1 MNKIT
6 IAAGAVAVAVVLAG
20 CGPKLAQVPYG
31 SEEARWQ
38 KILRENYSGYEAP
51 RTAPPAIRDNVSPR
65 LIEEEQ
71 ARKNEQN
78 GFNPPPPAD
87 APADDPALMVDKAA
101 EKPAVQEQAPARE
114 PDKKPAEKPAEKP
127 AAKAD
132 KSAKTAE
139 KTADKIDKSAKPAE
153 KPADKTGK
161 SAKPAEKSEAPK
173 GATVYVVQP
182 KDTLGDLAK
191 RFYGDAKRRDV
202 IVRANPELKKNPDF
216 LKPGMKLVI
225 PKICVISP

>member
-6 IAAGAVAVAVVLAG
+6 IAAGAGAVAVLLAG

-31 SEEARWQ
+31 EEEARWQ

-78 GFNPPPPAD
+78 GFNPPPPVD
-87 APADDPALMVDKAA
+87 NPPPADDPALMVDRAA

-114 PDKKPAEKPAEKP
+114 PDKKPAAKDKADKKTEKKAGKSAAKAADKK

-132 KSAKTAE
+132 
-139 KTADKIDKSAKPAE
+139 
-153 KPADKTGK
+153 
-161 SAKPAEKSEAPK
+161 APK
-173 GATVYVVQP
+173 GATVYVVKP

-225 PKICVISP
+225 PKI